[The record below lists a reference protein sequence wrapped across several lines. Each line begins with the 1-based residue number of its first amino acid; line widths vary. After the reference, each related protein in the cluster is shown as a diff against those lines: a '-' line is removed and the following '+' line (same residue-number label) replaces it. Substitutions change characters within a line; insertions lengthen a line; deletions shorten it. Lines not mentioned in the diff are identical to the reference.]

1 MYTKRLIDFLFSF
14 LGLVILFPVII
25 FIMVGIKISDGSPII
40 FKQIR
45 IGKYGRKFKIFKFR
59 TMVHNAGKLYGGS
72 VSTLNDHRITSFG
85 SFLRKWKLDE
95 LPSLYNVFIGDMS
108 LVGPRPDVQGYADRL
123 EGDNK
128 RIMSVLP
135 GITGPATLAYANE
148 ECLLEGKK
156 DPKKYNDEVI
166 YPDKIRINLNY
177 IDNWS
182 LWLDIKIIFKT
193 IFRRN
198 Y

>member
-14 LGLVILFPVII
+14 LGLVILFPVFI
-25 FIMVGIKISDGSPII
+25 FIAVGIKISDGSPII
-40 FKQIR
+40 FKQTR

-59 TMVHNAGKLYGGS
+59 TMVHNAEKLYGGS
-72 VSTLNDHRITSFG
+72 ISTLNDHRITRFG

-108 LVGPRPDVQGYADRL
+108 LVGPRPDVPGYADRL

-135 GITGPATLAYANE
+135 GITGPATLKYANE
-148 ECLLEGKK
+148 EYLLEGEK
-156 DPKKYNDEVI
+156 DPKKYHVEVI